1 MNVERAVDF
10 VTRLKKINED
20 RRFVEAKMTMALRR
34 RRLCPSWGRPMELA
48 MLEIEFPVV
57 SFQRGLA
64 TRLGFKDFNV
74 TYATKDI

>member
-1 MNVERAVDF
+1 
-10 VTRLKKINED
+10 
-20 RRFVEAKMTMALRR
+20 
-34 RRLCPSWGRPMELA
+34 MELA

-57 SFQRGLA
+57 FVQRGLA